1 MSSTTSKLSQLE
13 LTAAQARADAAMEAA
28 RTAFAKK
35 KAEAKIEALKAQLE
49 LERLQREE
57 SLAAAEARASVLDD
71 EIKSHSGTEL
81 RSLPAEEPTKRVSE
95 YVMALPNSN
104 NIIPTPMPA
113 LDVTPECSVADCGG
127 INPSPMEYVKK
138 QINPSSNETCIGL
151 SEIVKNMKKPKHEV
165 KRFSGNPIDFP
176 KFIRQFK
183 SRIVSNTDTSEERMT
198 YLEANK
204 VVCGFSHLPSEK
216 AYQAAMDQLSDRYG
230 DNEVIAS
237 TYIKKA
243 LEWPTIRPGEP
254 KALDE
259 YAFPSRMHEC
269 CRACKCKQNFGVSR
283 TLEEVNVQTTSL
295 PT

>member
-1 MSSTTSKLSQLE
+1 MSSKTSKLSQLE
-13 LTAAQARADAAMEAA
+13 LTAAHARADAAMEAA

-71 EIKSHSGTEL
+71 EIKSHCGTEL
-81 RSLPAEEPTKRVSE
+81 RSLPAEEPAKRVSE

-165 KRFSGNPIDFP
+165 KLFSGNPIDFP

-198 YLEANK
+198 YLEELTTGEANK

-259 YAFPSRMHEC
+259 YALFLVE
-269 CRACKCKQNFGVSR
+269 
-283 TLEEVNVQTTSL
+283 
-295 PT
+295 